1 MRYKYCPECG
11 RALIDKKAG
20 DDGNIPYCEQCER
33 FWFDYFGSCVIVLVA
48 NEYNEIALLQQ
59 NYMST
64 EYMSFVSG
72 YICPGEN
79 AEETAMREVEEEIG
93 IKLECLEYAGT
104 HWFAK
109 KDLLMHGFIGYA
121 KRKEFVLSN
130 EVDNAIWVPALDIV
144 DKIFPEKPG
153 NAMFAL
159 YRQYLE
165 KAGLVKS

>member
-1 MRYKYCPECG
+1 MRYKYCPKCG

-20 DDGNIPYCEQCER
+20 DDGNTPYCEQCER

-72 YICPGEN
+72 YICPGES
-79 AEETAMREVEEEIG
+79 AEETAMREAEEEIG
-93 IKLECLEYAGT
+93 LKLECLEYAGT

-144 DKIFPEKPG
+144 DKIFPEKPE

-165 KAGLVKS
+165 KSGLVEI

>member
-1 MRYKYCPECG
+1 
-11 RALIDKKAG
+11 
-20 DDGNIPYCEQCER
+20 
-33 FWFDYFGSCVIVLVA
+33 
-48 NEYNEIALLQQ
+48 
-59 NYMST
+59 MST

-72 YICPGEN
+72 YICPGES

-93 IKLECLEYAGT
+93 LKLECLEYAGT

-130 EVDNAIWVPALDIV
+130 EVDNAIWVSALDIV
-144 DKIFPEKPG
+144 DKIFPDKPE

-165 KAGLVKS
+165 KSGLVEI

>member
-1 MRYKYCPECG
+1 MRYKFCPECG
-11 RALIDKKAG
+11 SSLIDRKAG
-20 DDGNIPYCEQCER
+20 DEGNVPYCEHCER
-33 FWFDYFGSCVIVLVA
+33 FWFDSFGSCVIVLVA

-59 NYMST
+59 NYIST

-109 KDLLMHGFIGYA
+109 KDLLMHGFLGYA
-121 KRKEFVLSN
+121 KRKEFVLSD
-130 EVDNAIWVPALDIV
+130 EVDNAIWVPAVDIV

-159 YRQYLE
+159 YRQYL
-165 KAGLVKS
+165 KKSGFTKS

>member
-20 DDGNIPYCEQCER
+20 DDGYIPYCEQCER

-72 YICPGEN
+72 YICPGES

-93 IKLECLEYAGT
+93 IKLECLEYVGYCRQDFSGKT
-104 HWFAK
+104 GKCYVCTVSTVFGEIRFSG
-109 KDLLMHGFIGYA
+109 DLKVTETFS
-121 KRKEFVLSN
+121 K
-130 EVDNAIWVPALDIV
+130 PACLTERRI
-144 DKIFPEKPG
+144 
-153 NAMFAL
+153 
-159 YRQYLE
+159 
-165 KAGLVKS
+165 

>member
-1 MRYKYCPECG
+1 MRYKFCPECG
-11 RALIDKKAG
+11 SALIDRKAG
-20 DDGNIPYCEQCER
+20 DDGNVPYCEHCER
-33 FWFDYFGSCVIVLVA
+33 FWFDSFGSCVIVLVA
-48 NEYNEIALLQQ
+48 NECNEIALLQQ

-93 IKLECLEYAGT
+93 IKLESLEYAGT

-109 KDLLMHGFIGYA
+109 KELLMHGFIGYA
-121 KRKEFVLSN
+121 KRKEFVLSD
-130 EVDNAIWVPALDIV
+130 EVDDAIWVPAEDIV

-153 NAMFAL
+153 NVMFAL
-159 YRQYLE
+159 YRQYME
-165 KAGLVKS
+165 KIGFMKS

>member
-1 MRYKYCPECG
+1 MRYKFCPECG
-11 RALIDKKAG
+11 SALIDRKAG
-20 DDGNIPYCEQCER
+20 DDGNVPYCEHCER
-33 FWFDYFGSCVIVLVA
+33 FWFDSFGSCVIVLVA
-48 NEYNEIALLQQ
+48 NECNEIALLQQ

-93 IKLECLEYAGT
+93 IKLESLEYAGT

-109 KDLLMHGFIGYA
+109 KELLMHGFIGYA
-121 KRKEFVLSN
+121 KRKEFVLSD
-130 EVDNAIWVPALDIV
+130 EVDDAIWVPAEDIV

-159 YRQYLE
+159 YRQYME
-165 KAGLVKS
+165 KIGFMKS

>member
-11 RALIDKKAG
+11 CALIDKKAG

-33 FWFDYFGSCVIVLVA
+33 FWFDSFGNCVIVLVA

-72 YICPGEN
+72 YICPGES
-79 AEETAMREVEEEIG
+79 AEETAMREVEEEID
-93 IKLECLEYAGT
+93 IKLERLEYAGT
-104 HWFAK
+104 YWFGE
-109 KDLLMHGFIGYA
+109 KDLLMHGFIGFA
-121 KRKEFVLSN
+121 KKKDFVLSS

-159 YRQYLE
+159 YRHYLHQ
-165 KAGLVKS
+165 LSL

>member
-1 MRYKYCPECG
+1 MRYKFCPECG
-11 RALIDKKAG
+11 SALTDRKAG
-20 DDGNIPYCEQCER
+20 DEGNVPYCEHCER
-33 FWFDYFGSCVIVLVA
+33 FWFDSFGSCVIVLVA

-93 IKLECLEYAGT
+93 IKLESLEYAGT

-109 KDLLMHGFIGYA
+109 KELLMHGFIGCA
-121 KRKEFVLSN
+121 KRKEFVLSE

-165 KAGLVKS
+165 KLDSTKS